1 MGSATSV
8 AASPRLTA
16 LGASLGLRL
25 VFLAA
30 DFFFA
35 AMSVPDITQ
44 NDARRARVREIRPG
58 PVDEHDEPAAK
69 SDQEKDVEQQPEPPR
84 KDPGEPQ
91 VRKLR
96 HCRVPADGCERAPV
110 PITERRGGPASHMCP
125 DVRRDVL
132 AHLFGGGRN
141 ARDWLA

>member
-35 AMSVPDITQ
+35 AMSVPDVAQ

-58 PVDEHDEPAAK
+58 PVDEHDESAAK
-69 SDQEKDVEQQPEPPR
+69 SDQEKNVEQQPEPPG
-84 KDPGEPQ
+84 KDPGEPE
-91 VRKLR
+91 VRQLGD
-96 HCRVPADGCERAPV
+96 CRMPADGGERT
-110 PITERRGGPASHMCP
+110 PIPIAERCGGTAGEMC
-125 DVRRDVL
+125 
-132 AHLFGGGRN
+132 
-141 ARDWLA
+141 